1 MDDFNG
7 FKLTSEEQIV
17 FDNIKEYT
25 KRKPIV
31 EVMDLI
37 TYVNYRLRLNP
48 DYNKNK
54 IERIIKDLIKKNVI
68 LIGTKLVKEDI
79 LTLPARKQIF
89 DYIHDNPGTNINEIK
104 EQFNIGSNHI
114 LWHLKYLEKFRFI
127 RIREFEKQKVLFP
140 ANLDAGNDITLFFL
154 RNKKVKAI
162 IDLLE
167 NSSEPL
173 RPTQIADLLIIHYN
187 TIKKYL
193 QVLLQLKL
201 LKKVNGTKIKRF
213 ALVTGVYQEL
223 IQNLK
228 KIP

>member
-7 FKLTSEEQIV
+7 FNLTNEEQIV
-17 FDNIKEYT
+17 YDTIKEYA

-31 EVMDLI
+31 EIINLI

-48 DYNKNK
+48 DYNKSK

-114 LWHLKYLEKFRFI
+114 LWHLKYLEKFKFI

-140 ANLDAGNDITLFFL
+140 ANLDTGNDITLFFL

-223 IQNLK
+223 KQKLK